1 LTRPT
6 DSSII
11 ANDPNKVS
19 GQSST
24 DEIEAQVKAELLKE
38 LSVDDIRQMI
48 NLAKTG
54 FVKDPTDYPDTFDEY
69 GRNFRR
75 KLHRMARVSP
85 STGKVY
91 YEDRPMAMSAE
102 EARKMR
108 PRGDYF
114 DPDEK
119 VWIIDGV
126 KRQRD
131 YPENTVD
138 YWERTNGAITPS

>member
-1 LTRPT
+1 MS
-6 DSSII
+6 DSII
-11 ANDPNKVS
+11 ANDPAKVA
-19 GQSST
+19 GQLST
-24 DEIEAQVKAELLKE
+24 DEIEAQVKSELLKE
-38 LSVDDIRQMI
+38 LSVDDIRSMI

-54 FVKDPTDYPDTFDEY
+54 FVTDPTDYPDRFDEY

-75 KLHRMARVSP
+75 KLHRMAKISP
-85 STGKVY
+85 STGKLY
-91 YEDRPMAMSAE
+91 YEERPMASSAE

-126 KRQRD
+126 KRQLD

-138 YWERTNGAITPS
+138 FWEKTNGQVVPV